1 MPTPTNALAPQ
12 SSNRLL
18 DYLVQNAP
26 PQWFPTAGRVFL
38 ESMQGKRDPIT
49 EADFSPEELKRIRQV
64 IESTEGRGNV
74 QYKDYVNQAKKILK
88 EETLPNVTLPPSVL
102 AITSDIGNVASTL
115 GRFRYVRDADGTLRA
130 VDDYDFNPVGTAKY
144 TNSFNPLVHLRRY
157 AGEKMPPGTGRPV
170 NINLGK

>member
-1 MPTPTNALAPQ
+1 MPQPTNALAPQ
-12 SSNRLL
+12 PSNRLL

-26 PQWFPTAGRVFL
+26 PNLFPTAGRVFL
-38 ESMQGKRDPIT
+38 ESMQGKRGAIT
-49 EADFSPEELKRIRQV
+49 EADFSPDELKKLRQV
-64 IESTEGRGNV
+64 IELTEGRGNV
-74 QYKDYVNQAKKILK
+74 QYKDYVNQARKTLR
-88 EETLPNVTLPPSVL
+88 EETLPNVTLPPSIL

-115 GRFRYVRDADGTLRA
+115 GRFRYVRDADGNLRA
-130 VDDYDFNPVGTAKY
+130 IDDYDFNPAGTAGY